1 MYCACKGPGPKPPGP
16 KPSPS
21 PMFDVYEQTHFRPG
35 QTNKL
40 CPTGVQFPT
49 LFDGGAGAGLKNN
62 GGSVPAGGHGGV
74 GFGNFD
80 FTMVDKLQ
88 VPDVPPGGDS
98 ASVELMCR
106 RGDHRVSS
114 LRIR

>member
-1 MYCACKGPGPKPPGP
+1 
-16 KPSPS
+16 
-21 PMFDVYEQTHFRPG
+21 MFDAYEHTHFRPG

-49 LFDGGAGAGLKNN
+49 FFDGGAGAGYKDN

-88 VPDVPPGGDS
+88 VPDVPPGEY
-98 ASVELMCR
+98 SVSWRWSVQLIY
-106 RGDHRVSS
+106 G
-114 LRIR
+114 

>member
-1 MYCACKGPGPKPPGP
+1 
-16 KPSPS
+16 
-21 PMFDVYEQTHFRPG
+21 MFKAYKNTHFRPG

-49 LFDGGAGAGLKNN
+49 LFDGGAGAGYKSN

-80 FTMVDKLQ
+80 FTMVDKLK
-88 VPDVPPGGDS
+88 VPDVPPGEY
-98 ASVELMCR
+98 SVSWRWSVL
-106 RGDHRVSS
+106 GLGSGLG
-114 LRIR
+114 LRLGLGLGSGLGLRLGLGSGLRLG